1 MDLSILILS
10 ILPVY
15 LLNRY
20 INSKDSEKEPKELL
34 KKLTKGGIYAA
45 LLTIII
51 SLFLPLISPALDATR
66 TEVMNPV
73 ELLIYAFVGVALV
86 EESCKYYF
94 VHKYTYNNREF
105 DYLFDMIVY
114 ATYVSLGFAL
124 LENLI
129 YVITGGIYVGL
140 LRAITAIPMHAC
152 TGVMMGHFLGEAKYN
167 EINKKSAKKNKILAL
182 LVPILMHGAYDYSA
196 LSGHTLVFII
206 LIITFIYISID
217 LVNKKSR
224 NDIKIQRKYDY
235 CPKCGTKIVGNFC
248 TNCGKKAE

>member
-1 MDLSILILS
+1 MNLSILILS

-20 INSKDSEKEPKELL
+20 INNKDSEKEPKKLL
-34 KKLTKGGIYAA
+34 RKLTKGGVYSAILA
-45 LLTIII
+45 III
-51 SLFLPLISPALDATR
+51 SLFLPLISSVFDATR
-66 TEVMNPV
+66 TEVMNPL
-73 ELLIYAFVGVALV
+73 ELLTYAFIGVALV

-94 VHKYTYNNREF
+94 TYKYTYNNREF

-140 LRAITAIPMHAC
+140 LRAVTAIPMHAC
-152 TGVMMGHFLGEAKYN
+152 TGVIMGHFLGEAKYN
-167 EINKKSAKKNKILAL
+167 ELNKKSAKKNKILAL

-196 LSGHTLVFII
+196 FSGHTFVFIV
-206 LIITFIYISID
+206 LIITFVYISVG
-217 LVNKKSR
+217 LVNRKSK

>member
-1 MDLSILILS
+1 MDLFVVALS
-10 ILPVY
+10 ILPVL

-20 INSKDSEKEPKELL
+20 IYNKDTEKEPKELL
-34 KKLTKGGIYAA
+34 KKLTKGGVFAA
-45 LLTIII
+45 ILAILI
-51 SLFLPLISPALDATR
+51 SLFLPLISPVFDPNR
-66 TEVMNPV
+66 TEIMNPF
-73 ELLIYAFVGVALV
+73 ELLTYAFIGVSLV

-94 VHKYTYNNREF
+94 TYKYTYNNREF
-105 DYLFDMIVY
+105 NYLFDMVVY

-124 LENLI
+124 LENII
-129 YVITGGIYVGL
+129 YVFTGGVYVGI

-152 TGVMMGHFLGEAKYN
+152 TGVIMGHFLGEAKYN
-167 EINKKSAKKNKILAL
+167 ELNKKSAKKNKNLAL

>member
-45 LLTIII
+45 LLTIVI

-73 ELLIYAFVGVALV
+73 ELLIYAFIGVALV

-94 VHKYTYNNREF
+94 THKYTYNNREF

-196 LSGHTLVFII
+196 FSGNILMFII
-206 LIITFIYISID
+206 LIVTFVSLSVGI
-217 LVNKKSR
+217 VNKKSK
-224 NDIKIQRKYDY
+224 NDIKIQRKNAY
-235 CPKCGTKIVGNFC
+235 CTECGTKAIGDYC
-248 TNCGKKAE
+248 TKCGSKID

>member
-20 INSKDSEKEPKELL
+20 INNKDSEKEPKELL

-45 LLTIII
+45 ILAIII
-51 SLFLPLISPALDATR
+51 SLFLPLISSVFDASKTD
-66 TEVMNPV
+66 TMNPF
-73 ELLIYAFVGVALV
+73 ELLTYAFIGVSLV

-94 VHKYTYNNREF
+94 TYKYTYNNREF

-124 LENLI
+124 LENII
-129 YVITGGIYVGL
+129 YVLSGGIYVGL

-196 LSGHTLVFII
+196 FSGNTFVFIV
-206 LIITFIYISID
+206 LIITFVYISVGI
-217 LVNKKSR
+217 VNRKSK
-224 NDIKIQRKYDY
+224 NDIKIQRKYNY